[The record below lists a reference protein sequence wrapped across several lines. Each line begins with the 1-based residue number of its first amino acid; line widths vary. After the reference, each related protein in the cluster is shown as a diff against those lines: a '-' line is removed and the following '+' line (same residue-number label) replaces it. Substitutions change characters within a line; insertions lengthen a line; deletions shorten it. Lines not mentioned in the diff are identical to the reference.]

1 MHINTITAF
10 QFQKYT
16 ARLSIGKSA
25 VLIIIII
32 ALSVVACR
40 DNIENISD
48 RRSGNGNIVH
58 ARGFDIHEFE
68 NYRVLEVYNPWQGA
82 RDVLFN
88 YILLQQGQEL
98 PAIIPEG
105 KVIRTPVRSVICLST
120 THVALLDF
128 IDETGVIT
136 GISGSE
142 FIYNPELREKIDSKE
157 LPDIGYDM
165 NLDYERILTLDP
177 DIILAYGVGAE
188 AGAWLDRLR
197 SLGMNVIMVGE
208 YLEGSPLAQTEWVKF
223 IGHLFNK
230 QDIVNEKFTK
240 TESDYIELKRLASD
254 VGNRPV
260 VMSGLPWR
268 ENWFVPGG
276 RSHFATLIDHAGGEY
291 LWSGNTRRENFPVNI
306 ETVIE
311 KGSAADFWINTG
323 TATKKSEIESS
334 DKRLVT
340 LRPFHTDRVYNN
352 NARLNRYGGND
363 YWESGIV
370 NPQLI
375 LSDMIH
381 ILHPELLPDHKPV
394 YYKKLGD

>member
-1 MHINTITAF
+1 MHINTITAS
-10 QFQKYT
+10 QFQKYIT
-16 ARLSIGKSA
+16 RLSIGKSA

-32 ALSVVACR
+32 ALSVLTCR
-40 DNIENISD
+40 DTSENKSE
-48 RRSGNGNIVH
+48 RQSGNGNIVH

-68 NYRVLEVYNPWQGA
+68 NYRLLEVYNPWQGA

-88 YILLQQGQEL
+88 YILLHQGQEL

-105 KVIRTPVRSVICLST
+105 TVIRTPVRSVVCLST

-128 IDETGVIT
+128 IGETGVIT

-142 FIYNPELREKIDSKE
+142 FIYNPELRGKIDSRE

-165 NLDYERILTLDP
+165 NLDYERILALDP

-188 AGAWLDRLR
+188 AGAWLDRLK
-197 SLGMNVIMVGE
+197 SLGMTVIMVGE

-223 IGHLFNK
+223 IAHLFNK
-230 QDIVNEKFTK
+230 QDIVKEKFTK
-240 TESDYIELKRLASD
+240 LENDYMKQKQLVSDI
-254 VGNRPV
+254 GNRPV

-268 ENWFVPGG
+268 ETWFVPGG

-291 LWSGNTRRENFPVNI
+291 LWSGNTRRENFPVDI

-323 TATKKSEIESS
+323 TATKKSEIENS

-370 NPQLI
+370 NPHLI

-381 ILHPELLPDHKPV
+381 ILHPELLPDHKPF
-394 YYKKLGD
+394 YYRKLVD